1 MEQAVDR
8 RFSRGE
14 RAAATRAAHNKTMS
28 RAAPTAG
35 SDRRAWLLAIG
46 RRLRIEYDALQDP
59 VPGRL
64 GTLIKR
70 LDEPEVAATHKDS
83 EISAHNHG
91 A

>member
-1 MEQAVDR
+1 MEQAFVR

-28 RAAPTAG
+28 RAVPTRATPTAG
-35 SDRRAWLLAIG
+35 SDRRAGLLAIG

-64 GTLIKR
+64 GALIKR
-70 LDEPEVAATHKDS
+70 LDELETAAAMAQESHS
-83 EISAHNHG
+83 
-91 A
+91 